1 MKLKL
6 LDEYSLFK
14 DESHIQNFATL
25 VQIMYGDRFMY
36 RDFRKFID
44 SYEFAAIFVLAI
56 FIDSDEMQTISY
68 EGLDLK
74 GIYDYL
80 VFKNNYSQRIYLK
93 VIKNLLSHE
102 YKQSLEDFDS
112 DTDYVIKNSID
123 IALCNYDKVMDTFD
137 LVTEVIVNAIEAE
150 LVPDFTRGFNNLGV
164 CL

>member
-80 VFKNNYSQRIYLK
+80 VFKNNG
-93 VIKNLLSHE
+93 VIR
-102 YKQSLEDFDS
+102 QMR
-112 DTDYVIKNSID
+112 T
-123 IALCNYDKVMDTFD
+123 
-137 LVTEVIVNAIEAE
+137 
-150 LVPDFTRGFNNLGV
+150 
-164 CL
+164 